1 MKSMTEKIREEKES
15 KNLGGVTTNSRSRR
29 RKQKKKK
36 KERGNKISEIR

>member
-29 RKQKKKK
+29 RKEK
-36 KERGNKISEIR
+36 KEKREREEIKYQR